1 MPSFSATAFLWLNWI
16 CRNAVSHCN
25 CVHDGIGHLALTMAG
40 FLDYLDINLEA
51 EINVIKILIAT
62 LTIIAKT
69 IDTTVSHPIH
79 LSLIG
84 FTLLMNP

>member
-1 MPSFSATAFLWLNWI
+1 
-16 CRNAVSHCN
+16 
-25 CVHDGIGHLALTMAG
+25 MAG

-79 LSLIG
+79 LLLIG